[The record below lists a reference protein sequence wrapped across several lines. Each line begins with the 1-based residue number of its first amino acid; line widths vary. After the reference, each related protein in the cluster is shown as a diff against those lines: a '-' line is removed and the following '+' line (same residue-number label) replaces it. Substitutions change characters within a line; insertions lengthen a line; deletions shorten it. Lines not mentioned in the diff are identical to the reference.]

1 MKRIIQLVFQVVA
14 GVAIAAV
21 LLAVLLPLLI
31 RGGYLEIGTTAGLWI
46 VGIVSLLCVTLVI
59 FWPGKSRRE

>member
-14 GVAIAAV
+14 GFAIAAV

-31 RGGYLEIGTTAGLWI
+31 RGGYLEMGTTAGLWI
-46 VGIVSLLCVTLVI
+46 VGIVSLLCITLVV
-59 FWPGKSRRE
+59 FWPWKSRRE

>member
-14 GVAIAAV
+14 GFAIAAV

-31 RGGYLEIGTTAGLWI
+31 RIGYLEIGTTAGLWI
-46 VGIVSLLCVTLVI
+46 VGIVSLLCITLVV

>member
-14 GVAIAAV
+14 GFAIAAV

-46 VGIVSLLCVTLVI
+46 VGIVSLLCVTLVV

>member
-14 GVAIAAV
+14 GLAIAAV

-31 RGGYLEIGTTAGLWI
+31 RSGYLEIGTNAGLWI
-46 VGIVSLLCVTLVI
+46 VGIVSLLCITLVV
-59 FWPGKSRRE
+59 FWPGSSRQG